1 MLRSPD
7 FIMHT
12 TGNRSAFQEKVLS
25 TTATNYGGLGDHL
38 KLIETQNTSRGVEAI
53 QEGGKIIRMEND

>member
-1 MLRSPD
+1 
-7 FIMHT
+7 MHT
-12 TGNRSAFQEKVLS
+12 TGNRSAFQEKALS

-38 KLIETQNTSRGVEAI
+38 KLIETQNTPRGVEAI